1 MAPKY
6 PKMKVKK
13 TICNIQNG
21 ARDKLMEGTLNYAIS
36 TQRAYFD

>member
-21 ARDKLMEGTLNYAIS
+21 AQLMEGTLNYAIS